1 MANFKKSVAVLA
13 ILIAAGSLFAASKKG
28 GKDTSTMYAKL
39 SLGYAGGSIEGGDFD
54 YSGFEIVPAF
64 GFVLPVLEDT
74 EHFTLAIEPFLG
86 LAFGGG
92 DESSRTPTTH
102 SVWDYDVT
110 VINPGAMCI
119 LNFYFGNGAAKGL
132 RKLVPYGGA
141 GLSTPIRI
149 QSFEYDYYTYDND
162 GKQVSHYHDEWSKTK
177 FSVKLNSM
185 VGARYD
191 FTDNFSA
198 LIEANI
204 GIFGDWIGSFR
215 IGGMYRF

>member
-74 EHFTLAIEPFLG
+74 EHFTLAIEPFIG
-86 LAFGGG
+86 LTFGSG
-92 DESSRTPTTH
+92 DEHKKGYRYDDK
-102 SVWDYDVT
+102 WDYDVT

-119 LNFYFGNGAAKGL
+119 LNFYFGKNVAKAL
-132 RKLVPYGGA
+132 QKLVPYGGA
-141 GLSTPIRI
+141 GLSTPIKHYSI
-149 QSFEYDYYTYDND
+149 DYTYYTYDEN
-162 GKQVSHYHDEWSKTK
+162 GTPTK
-177 FSVKLNSM
+177 HKAPSESDTDVSVKLNSM

-198 LIEANI
+198 LVEANI

>member
-28 GKDTSTMYAKL
+28 GKDSSTMYAKL
-39 SLGYAGGSIEGGDFD
+39 SLGYAGGEIEGGDFD

-74 EHFTLAIEPFLG
+74 EHFTLAIEPFIG
-86 LAFGGG
+86 LTFGGG
-92 DESSRTPTTH
+92 EKRERVGDYH
-102 SVWDYDVT
+102 YNWDYDVT

-119 LNFYFGNGAAKGL
+119 LNFYFGKGAAKGL

-149 QSFEYDYYTYDND
+149 QSFEYDYCR
-162 GKQVSHYHDEWSKTK
+162 S
-177 FSVKLNSM
+177 
-185 VGARYD
+185 
-191 FTDNFSA
+191 
-198 LIEANI
+198 
-204 GIFGDWIGSFR
+204 
-215 IGGMYRF
+215 

>member
-39 SLGYAGGSIEGGDFD
+39 SLGYAGGEIEGGDFD

-74 EHFTLAIEPFLG
+74 EHFTLAIEPFIG
-86 LAFGGG
+86 LTFGDGEKRERVG
-92 DESSRTPTTH
+92 DYH
-102 SVWDYDVT
+102 YNWDYDVT

-119 LNFYFGNGAAKGL
+119 LNFYFGKGAAKGL

-141 GLSTPIRI
+141 GLSTPIKHYSI
-149 QSFEYDYYTYDND
+149 EYTRYDEN
-162 GKQVSHYHDEWSKTK
+162 GNPERDELPSKTK

-198 LIEANI
+198 LVEANI

>member
-1 MANFKKSVAVLA
+1 MANFKKSVAFLA

-39 SLGYAGGSIEGGDFD
+39 SLGYAGGEIEGGDFD

-74 EHFTLAIEPFLG
+74 EHFTLAIEPFIG
-86 LAFGGG
+86 LTFGGG
-92 DESSRTPTTH
+92 NESKSGYRYDYD
-102 SVWDYDVT
+102 WDYDVT

-119 LNFYFGNGAAKGL
+119 LNFYFGKGAAKAL
-132 RKLVPYGGA
+132 QKLVPYGGA
-141 GLSTPIRI
+141 GLSTPIKHYSI
-149 QSFEYDYYTYDND
+149 DYTYYTYDAD
-162 GKQVSHYHDEWSKTK
+162 GNPTK
-177 FSVKLNSM
+177 HKAPRESDTDVSVKLNSM

-198 LIEANI
+198 LIEANV

>member
-1 MANFKKSVAVLA
+1 MKKFINIILVLS
-13 ILIAAGSLFAASKKG
+13 LLFIASTASAKG
-28 GKDTSTMYAKL
+28 AKDSSTMYAKL
-39 SLGYAGGSIEGGDFD
+39 SLGYAGGEIEGGDFN
-54 YSGFEIVPAF
+54 YSGFELVPAF

-74 EHFTLAIEPFLG
+74 EHFTLAIEPFIG
-86 LAFGGG
+86 LTFGNG
-92 DESSRTPTTH
+92 DEHKKGYRYDDK
-102 SVWDYDVT
+102 WDYDVT

-119 LNFYFGNGAAKGL
+119 LNFYFGKNVAKAL
-132 RKLVPYGGA
+132 QKLVPYGGA
-141 GLSTPIRI
+141 GLSTPIKHYSI
-149 QSFEYDYYTYDND
+149 DYTYYTYDTD
-162 GKQVSHYHDEWSKTK
+162 GNPTRHHDEWSKTK

-198 LIEANI
+198 LVEANI

>member
-1 MANFKKSVAVLA
+1 MKKFINIILVLS
-13 ILIAAGSLFAASKKG
+13 LLFIASTASAKG
-28 GKDTSTMYAKL
+28 AKDSSTMYAKL
-39 SLGYAGGSIEGGDFD
+39 SLGYAGGEIEGGDFD
-54 YSGFEIVPAF
+54 YSGFELVPAF

-86 LAFGGG
+86 LTFGDG
-92 DESSRTPTTH
+92 DEHKKGYRYDDK
-102 SVWDYDVT
+102 WDYDVT

-119 LNFYFGNGAAKGL
+119 LNFYFGKNVAKAL
-132 RKLVPYGGA
+132 QKLVPYGGA
-141 GLSTPIRI
+141 GLSTPIKHYSI
-149 QSFEYDYYTYDND
+149 DYTY
-162 GKQVSHYHDEWSKTK
+162 HTYDENGTPTK
-177 FSVKLNSM
+177 HKAPSESDTDISVKLNSM

-198 LIEANI
+198 LVEANI

>member
-74 EHFTLAIEPFLG
+74 EHFTLAIEPFIG
-86 LAFGGG
+86 LTFGGG
-92 DESSRTPTTH
+92 DESKSGYRYDYD
-102 SVWDYDVT
+102 WDYDVT

-119 LNFYFGNGAAKGL
+119 LNFYFGKGAAKAL
-132 RKLVPYGGA
+132 QKLVPYGGA
-141 GLSTPIRI
+141 GLSTPIKHYSI
-149 QSFEYDYYTYDND
+149 DYTYYTYDAD
-162 GKQVSHYHDEWSKTK
+162 GNTTKHHDEWSKTK

-198 LIEANI
+198 LVEANI